1 MDLQRLQDDLAR
13 DEGVQYKVY
22 RDHLGYLTFGIGH
35 LITVNDPE
43 YNKPI
48 GTPVEKSR
56 VTKVFEQDIQL
67 VLQNCQQLYKDFNNL
82 QEEAQLVIANMM
94 FNMGLTRLSKFKK
107 MKAAVDARDW
117 NRAANE
123 MMNSKWHSQ
132 VMARANRLIER
143 IQALA

>member
-22 RDHLGYLTFGIGH
+22 RDHLGYLTFCIGH

-94 FNMGLTRLSKFKK
+94 LEN
-107 MKAAVDARDW
+107 
-117 NRAANE
+117 
-123 MMNSKWHSQ
+123 
-132 VMARANRLIER
+132 I
-143 IQALA
+143 